1 MRNFK
6 IAWRTVMVGRAALL
20 PLLYVIEQDYGHAK
34 ASGDSSTK
42 TKPARFSGKR
52 AGSRVRLPAA

>member
-1 MRNFK
+1 
-6 IAWRTVMVGRAALL
+6 MVGRAALL